1 MKRLRVCFLS
11 FNAYPLFDP
20 KTKGEFG
27 GAELQ
32 LYYLG
37 TELARDERFDIS
49 FITDDF
55 GQPDNQVIEL
65 VKLYKLNLP
74 PGAVPL
80 TKTLREYVRLWR
92 LLKKID
98 ADVYIQRAAGLNTG
112 LIALFCR
119 VYGKKFIYMVAHD
132 NDVLRDQKPS
142 WMPRGIIGAVI
153 WNGFKF
159 GLRNSALVIVQ
170 HDRQKE
176 NLKRFYGKEG
186 ILRPSAHRLPANNE
200 RSDRKYILWVARCE
214 DWKQPE
220 IFLELAKA
228 FPYEKFCIVCPRAH
242 NGAYFSRI
250 QNSAAALPNVLFIDY
265 VPINEIDDYFR
276 RAWVFVNT
284 SKNEGFPNTFIQ
296 AAKSGTPILSMNV
309 DPDGMLEQYGIG
321 VCTKGDYQVLSHQL
335 NTWLTNQEEWRRM
348 SDNAYDFATK
358 RHGIK
363 KIVEDDK
370 KVIFSLLQSDLK

>member
-1 MKRLRVCFLS
+1 MKSLRVCFIS
-11 FNAYPLFDP
+11 FNAYPLFDA

-37 TELARDERFDIS
+37 TELARDERFNIS
-49 FITDDF
+49 FITGDF
-55 GQPDNQVIEL
+55 GQPDNQIIEL

-74 PGAVPL
+74 TGAVPL
-80 TKTLREYVRLWR
+80 TRTLQEYVRLWH

-112 LIALFCR
+112 LIALYCH

-142 WMPRGIIGAVI
+142 WMPRGIIGVVI
-153 WNGFKF
+153 WNGFKY
-159 GLRNSALVIVQ
+159 GLRNSTLVIVQ

-176 NLKRFYGKEG
+176 NLKRFYGKEC

-200 RSDRKYILWVARCE
+200 RSDRNCILWVARCE

-220 IFLELAKA
+220 IFLELARA
-228 FPYEKFCIVCPRAH
+228 FPSWKFCMVCSRAH
-242 NGAYFSRI
+242 SGAYFSQI
-250 QNSAAALPNVLFIDY
+250 QNSATALPNLTFIDY

-296 AAKSGTPILSMNV
+296 AAKSGTPILSLNV
-309 DPDGMLEQYGIG
+309 DPDMMLEQYCIG
-321 VCTKGDYQVLSHQL
+321 VCTKGDYQELVRQL
-335 NTWLTNQEEWRRM
+335 NTFLTNQEGWRRM
-348 SDNAYDFATK
+348 SDNAYEFTQK
-358 RHGIK
+358 RHDIK
-363 KIVEDDK
+363 QIVEDDK
-370 KVIFSLLQSDLK
+370 KVIFSLLKNNL